1 MMGVDYFVYVILGGS
16 ILKTR
21 RGNISKTIEDSIV
34 INKRDENNVD
44 ILYQISND
52 NYDHI
57 RQEIIEMPM
66 IFIHSYTNY

>member
-44 ILYQISND
+44 ILYKISND

-66 IFIHSYTNY
+66 IFIHSYTN

>member
-44 ILYQISND
+44 ILYVNIE
-52 NYDHI
+52 
-57 RQEIIEMPM
+57 RQL
-66 IFIHSYTNY
+66 